1 MKKRL
6 VACLLSVPML
16 AASMVFGAMPALG
29 ESWKPAPGEAKTY
42 YDADFLRVDE
52 SSGLVVLRI
61 AEGKGGGPYKSWPAG
76 KGPIMIFALDCAAD
90 KWMDLGMDF
99 AGDKGLPKNWRKEA
113 KLDDISGA
121 AGKAGK
127 MACETKDSLP
137 KATLP

>member
-16 AASMVFGAMPALG
+16 GLALPAVS
-29 ESWKPAPGEAKTY
+29 ESWKPAPGEAKTQ
-42 YDADFLRVDE
+42 YDADFLRVDDQT
-52 SSGLVVLRI
+52 GLIVLRI
-61 AEGKGGGPYKSWPAG
+61 AEGKGGGPYRSWPAG

-127 MACETKDSLP
+127 MACETKDSLV

>member
-1 MKKRL
+1 M
-6 VACLLSVPML
+6 S
-16 AASMVFGAMPALG
+16 FGTYGPAVG
-29 ESWKPAPGEAKTY
+29 ETWKPAPGEAKTY
-42 YDADFLRVDE
+42 YDADFLKVDE
-52 SSGLVVLRI
+52 QTGLVVLRI

-113 KLDDISGA
+113 KVDDISGA

-127 MACETKDSLP
+127 MACETRDSLP
-137 KATLP
+137 KAQLP

>member
-16 AASMVFGAMPALG
+16 AMAGAAAG
-29 ESWKPAPGEAKTY
+29 ETWKPAPGEAKTF

-61 AEGKGGGPYKSWPAG
+61 AEGKGEGPYRSWPAS
-76 KGPIMIFALDCAAD
+76 KGPIMLFALDCAAD

-99 AGDKGLPKNWRKEA
+99 AGDKGLPKNWRREA
-113 KLDDISGA
+113 RVDDISGA

-127 MACETKDSLP
+127 MACETRDSLP